1 MRGRPP
7 VTRAR
12 VLNYWEAHGP
22 CSIRQ
27 MCRAM
32 QVDRSDIKRIM
43 RAAEKAGLVEIPQ
56 KNCAV

>member
-12 VLNYWEAHGP
+12 VLNYWNEHGP

-27 MCRAM
+27 ICRVM
-32 QVDRSDIKRIM
+32 NIDRSDVKRIM
-43 RAAEKAGLVEIPQ
+43 RAAEKAGLIENFG
-56 KNCAV
+56 KNLAN